1 MSSHELGYFGNI
13 WVRQHVLERKED
25 KVPGH
30 KHFFDHVTL
39 LTKGKVEVTVEG
51 KEPKQFT
58 APTFIVIKKEQE
70 HKIVAL
76 EDDTIYYCVFAL
88 RNIDGEVIGDIYGE
102 QHDPNS
108 AQTCPEDYWEKVKKI
123 ENI

>member
-13 WVRQHVLERKED
+13 WVRQHVLERKGD
-25 KVPGH
+25 KSLGH